1 MLEDNRLR
9 ALLLYCRD
17 EWSNEMKN
25 QFTEN
30 YIKYDE
36 MLGIISTMSV
46 EDVMRENELA
56 ALEDR
61 KAFKGLI
68 GK

>member
-1 MLEDNRLR
+1 
-9 ALLLYCRD
+9 
-17 EWSNEMKN
+17 MKN

-46 EDVMRENELA
+46 EDVMRENELSA
-56 ALEDR
+56 IEDR
-61 KAFKGLI
+61 KAFKSMV